1 MAENGLERDGD
12 MQRTHQQQQNGE
24 LDGVP
29 AQQSQRQPVFPARQ
43 WCETPLPC
51 PSSPEDAAA
60 AHVMSGDFELQE
72 IMQRHN
78 LAMVQLIQQ
87 QNDDFSQMMVSLQ
100 KIFFDW
106 CVSSLALT
114 GSLET
119 LPMESTSRDDLVPE
133 EGGELR
139 YECERLLAPQ
149 HVGKID
155 PCSPEVDTA
164 QLGMECS
171 YMEPFATERG
181 RQEEEDTVSMQL
193 ERSQVEFP
201 RRLAETARIVTV
213 ITDEPWT
220 GSSSSLQDEF
230 CGHAA
235 SSNRRQSV
243 GMFLA
248 EKLKFAS
255 RDGVVFGQDPTVFI
269 SRDMPTIVLH
279 HKRAIRRARIKK
291 LFCSHRP
298 RLRPRTRWKF
308 VAPVHRSVN
317 HCCVDWVHRFPSGS
331 DLLAVLPGPEN
342 PSRVRKLT
350 FRI

>member
-1 MAENGLERDGD
+1 MAENDLERDGD
-12 MQRTHQQQQNGE
+12 VQRTHQQQQNGE

-29 AQQSQRQPVFPARQ
+29 AQPSQRQPVFLAQQ
-43 WCETPLPC
+43 WCEIPPPC
-51 PSSPEDAAA
+51 PSSPEYAAA
-60 AHVMSGDFELQE
+60 A
-72 IMQRHN
+72 
-78 LAMVQLIQQ
+78 
-87 QNDDFSQMMVSLQ
+87 QMMVSLQ
-100 KIFFDW
+100 EIFFDW

-114 GSLET
+114 GGLET
-119 LPMESTSRDDLVPE
+119 LPVESTSRDDLVPE

-171 YMEPFATERG
+171 CMEPFATERG
-181 RQEEEDTVSMQL
+181 RQEEEDTMSMQL
-193 ERSQVEFP
+193 ERSQVEANGFP

-220 GSSSSLQDEF
+220 GSSSSLQDKF

-235 SSNRRQSV
+235 SSSCRQSA

-248 EKLKFAS
+248 EKLKFAI
-255 RDGVVFGQDPTVFI
+255 RDEVVFGQDPAVFI
-269 SRDMPTIVLH
+269 SRDVPTFVLH

-291 LFCSHRP
+291 LFRSHRP

-308 VAPVHRSVN
+308 VAPVRRSVN

-350 FRI
+350 FGI

>member
-51 PSSPEDAAA
+51 PASPEDAAA

-171 YMEPFATERG
+171 CMEPFATERG

-220 GSSSSLQDEF
+220 GTANKFKKTPPDHHWGRCFGLLECCGLPRKSHPVDRSPTFGSTRVGEVDEERILVERHPRSS
-230 CGHAA
+230 
-235 SSNRRQSV
+235 
-243 GMFLA
+243 
-248 EKLKFAS
+248 
-255 RDGVVFGQDPTVFI
+255 
-269 SRDMPTIVLH
+269 
-279 HKRAIRRARIKK
+279 
-291 LFCSHRP
+291 
-298 RLRPRTRWKF
+298 TR
-308 VAPVHRSVN
+308 
-317 HCCVDWVHRFPSGS
+317 
-331 DLLAVLPGPEN
+331 
-342 PSRVRKLT
+342 
-350 FRI
+350 